1 LGGDRLENNIDAMGV
16 CRRHYFSV
24 VTTVC
29 VRHPIREGITGANGC
44 GESEV
49 GGPHDLP
56 SSSDI
61 SDRVRIGLVVSQSK
75 MLAERCHYPVNCEE
89 RQLG

>member
-1 LGGDRLENNIDAMGV
+1 MCGCVCVGV
-16 CRRHYFSV
+16 TTFTV
-24 VTTVC
+24 VTTVY
-29 VRHPIREGITGANGC
+29 VRQPIREGITGASGC
-44 GESEV
+44 GESGV

-61 SDRVRIGLVVSQSK
+61 SDRVRIGLMVSQSK
-75 MLAERCHYPVNCEE
+75 MLAERCHYPVNYEE

>member
-1 LGGDRLENNIDAMGV
+1 VCVCVGV
-16 CRRHYFSV
+16 TTFTV
-24 VTTVC
+24 VTTVVTTVY
-29 VRHPIREGITGANGC
+29 VRQPIREGITGANGC
-44 GESEV
+44 GESGV

-61 SDRVRIGLVVSQSK
+61 SDRVRIGLMVSQSK
-75 MLAERCHYPVNCEE
+75 MLAERCHYPVNYEE